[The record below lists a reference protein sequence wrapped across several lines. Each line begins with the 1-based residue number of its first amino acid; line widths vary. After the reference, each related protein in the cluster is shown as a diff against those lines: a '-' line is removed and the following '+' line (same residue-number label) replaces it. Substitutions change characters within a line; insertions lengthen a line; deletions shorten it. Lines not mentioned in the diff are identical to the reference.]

1 MSTLIEICE
10 ETRVIKSEEI
20 PKSYLVDLVTG
31 QEGSAHAL
39 VFPTSTQEV
48 KELMVYAKN
57 HDLSVIARG
66 AGTGLTG
73 ATLPVRQEL
82 LIDFSK
88 MNRILNFDSETLTL
102 TVEPGVTLEEIQ
114 SYVESQGYFY
124 PPDPGSKAATIGG
137 TIATNAGGMRAV
149 KYGVTR
155 DYVRQLEIVLLSG
168 EVLTVG
174 GLTEKNS
181 SGYDLKDLF
190 IGSEGTL
197 GITTKIDLRVVV
209 PPKVSQSFVIAFDN
223 LESISK
229 TILGILS
236 SGVAPTALEFFEKEA
251 MGFSELV
258 VDATFPFNVGSS
270 YLLLT
275 VDGNDILDIEK
286 RGAEAIALGKENGA
300 LQEFIL
306 DEATGKAVWQLR
318 GSITSGI
325 ETVSQLEP
333 IDVAVPIN
341 KITESIQYMKALG
354 LKYEL
359 RTIAFGH
366 GGDGNI
372 HACILREGWSE
383 EAWERRLHALLSEFY
398 AHIAEQEGVPSAE
411 HGIGLLKKEFF
422 LRDSDPT
429 YVKYLSEIKKVFD
442 PENRLNPTK
451 IF

>member
-1 MSTLIEICE
+1 MTTLIEICE
-10 ETRVIKSEEI
+10 ENRVQIGEDIPSE
-20 PKSYLVDLVTG
+20 YLVDLVTG
-31 QEGSAHAL
+31 QKGTAHAL

-48 KELMVYAKN
+48 KELVTYAKE

-88 MNRILNFDSETLTL
+88 MNQILNFNPETLTL
-102 TVEPGVTLEEIQ
+102 TVEPGVTLDEIQ

-155 DYVRQLEIVLLSG
+155 DYVRQLEIILLSG

-197 GITTKIDLRVVV
+197 GMTTKIDLRVVV
-209 PPKVSQSFVIAFDN
+209 PPKVSESLVIAFDN
-223 LESISK
+223 LTSISK
-229 TILGILS
+229 SILAILS

-251 MGFSELV
+251 MAFSERV
-258 VDATFPFNVGSS
+258 VAANFPFDVGSA

-275 VDGNDILDIEK
+275 VDGNDQLDLEK
-286 RGAEAIALGKENGA
+286 RLAEAIALGQENGSLA
-300 LQEFIL
+300 NFHL
-306 DEATGKAVWQLR
+306 DEKNAKDVWQLR
-318 GSITSGI
+318 GSITTGI
-325 ETVSQLEP
+325 ESVSQLEP

-341 KITESIQYMKALG
+341 KMTESIQYMKALG
-354 LKYEL
+354 QKYDL
-359 RTIAFGH
+359 RTISFGH

-372 HACILREGWSE
+372 HACILREKWNE
-383 EAWERRLHALLSEFY
+383 EEWETRLHALLSEFY
-398 AHIAEQEGVPSAE
+398 AHIAEQQGVPSAE

-429 YVKYLSEIKKVFD
+429 YVKYLAEIKKVFD